1 MKKHPH
7 DPSEKSIARWI
18 NEGGAPQGVDRSV
31 HKRPRDQLAKLI
43 VDTPRGAPAPHILR
57 GAKEGPGRTGA
68 AKK

>member
-31 HKRPRDQLAKLI
+31 HKRPGDQVAKLI
-43 VDTPRGAPAPHILR
+43 VDTPRGAPSPHILKMR
-57 GAKEGPGRTGA
+57 KRDHGVPGA